1 MAEGS
6 SLTREEKQLEN
17 VPAYEFINVN
27 SNEFHIGTFR
37 DLWLDVLNPEVYSYC
52 NTAPEI
58 EDVEFVEEMGIEPK
72 TLEELKIIC
81 SVDSLRS
88 GHEDADTV
96 PSDPHLSTLKL
107 RKRRRDYKET
117 LTRDT
122 VDRHEVYA
130 NEMEMI
136 SVGKKPDNN
145 PRDLI
150 PEGEIILTFNVMYPI
165 LFQRFKVVRAYQ
177 TLHVLGSQRLSDLR
191 DAICC
196 VSDLQ
201 VFGEFSNTPDMVPQ
215 FISKD
220 HYKSAFFFF
229 NGTFFNDTRFPECQ
243 DISMTTQEWARTRD
257 FPDFKTA
264 KMEDTS
270 FYDLKMKVGF
280 PYLYTHQGDCEHVV
294 ILTDVRLV
302 HQDDCLD
309 LKLYPLITH
318 KHRVVTRK
326 CSVCHLY
333 ISRWMTTSDALA
345 PTDPCLFCDQCF
357 RMFHYDD
364 KGDKLG
370 DFLAY
375 AYVDP
380 GTFN

>member
-1 MAEGS
+1 MAES
-6 SLTREEKQLEN
+6 STLTCEEKQHEN
-17 VPAYEFINVN
+17 VPVYEFIDVN
-27 SNEFHIGTFR
+27 SKEFHIGAFR
-37 DLWLDVLNPEVYSYC
+37 DLWLDVLNPEVYSYGEP
-52 NTAPEI
+52 APEI
-58 EDVEFVEEMGIEPK
+58 EDVEFIEEMGIEPK
-72 TLEELKIIC
+72 TLEELKSIC

-88 GHEDADTV
+88 RHEDTDNV
-96 PSDPHLSTLKL
+96 PSDLHLSTLKL
-107 RKRRRDYKET
+107 RKRRQDYKET

-122 VDRHEVYA
+122 ADRHEVYA
-130 NEMEMI
+130 NEM
-136 SVGKKPDNN
+136 
-145 PRDLI
+145 
-150 PEGEIILTFNVMYPI
+150 
-165 LFQRFKVVRAYQ
+165 FKFVRAYQ
-177 TLHVLGSQRLSDLR
+177 TLHVLGSQKLSDLR

-243 DISMTTQEWARTRD
+243 DISKTTREWTRTRD
-257 FPDFKTA
+257 FPEFKTA

-309 LKLYPLITH
+309 MKLYPLITH

-333 ISRWMTTSDALA
+333 ISRWITTSDAFA

-364 KGDKLG
+364 KGNKLG

>member
-1 MAEGS
+1 MAEI
-6 SLTREEKQLEN
+6 RKEMPCEN
-17 VPAYEFINVN
+17 VPVYEFVDVN
-27 SNEFHIGTFR
+27 SKEFHIGTFR
-37 DLWLDVLNPEVYSYC
+37 KLWVDVLNPEMYSYSG
-52 NTAPEI
+52 TAPEI
-58 EDVEFVEEMGIEPK
+58 EDVELIEEMGIEPAI
-72 TLEELKIIC
+72 LEELKNIC

-88 GHEDADTV
+88 KHEDQDII
-96 PSDPHLSTLKL
+96 PSESHLSTLKL
-107 RKRRRDYKET
+107 RKRRQDYKET
-117 LTRDT
+117 LTRDM

-130 NEMEMI
+130 NEMEML
-136 SVGKKPDNN
+136 SVGKRPDNV
-145 PRDLI
+145 RDLI
-150 PEGEIILTFNVMYPI
+150 PEGEVILTFNIMYPI
-165 LFQRFKVVRAYQ
+165 LFQRFRLVRAFQ
-177 TLHVLGSQRLSDLR
+177 TLHVLGSQKLTDLR
-191 DAICC
+191 DVICC

-229 NGTFFNDTRFPECQ
+229 NGTFYNDTRFPECQ
-243 DISMTTQEWARTRD
+243 DISKVIKEWTRSRD

-264 KMEDTS
+264 RMEDTS
-270 FYDLKMKVGF
+270 FNDLQMKVGF

-294 ILTDVRLV
+294 VLTDVRLV

-309 LKLYPLITH
+309 IKLYPLITH
-318 KHRVVTRK
+318 KHRVMTRK

-333 ISRWMTTSDALA
+333 ISRWITTNDALA
-345 PTDPCLFCDQCF
+345 PMDPCLFCDQCF

-364 KGDKLG
+364 KGNKVG

>member
-6 SLTREEKQLEN
+6 NVSLMREEKLLEN

-37 DLWLDVLNPEVYSYC
+37 ALWLDVLNPEVYSYC
-52 NTAPEI
+52 NSAPEI
-58 EDVEFVEEMGIEPK
+58 EDVEFIEEMGIEPK
-72 TLEELKIIC
+72 TLDELKIIC

-88 GHEDADTV
+88 GHEDADNV

-107 RKRRRDYKET
+107 RKRRQDYKET

-136 SVGKKPDNN
+136 SVGKKPDN

-150 PEGEIILTFNVMYPI
+150 PEGEIILTFNIMYPI
-165 LFQRFKVVRAYQ
+165 LFQRFKYVRAYQ

-243 DISMTTQEWARTRD
+243 DISM
-257 FPDFKTA
+257 
-264 KMEDTS
+264 
-270 FYDLKMKVGF
+270 
-280 PYLYTHQGDCEHVV
+280 
-294 ILTDVRLV
+294 
-302 HQDDCLD
+302 
-309 LKLYPLITH
+309 
-318 KHRVVTRK
+318 
-326 CSVCHLY
+326 
-333 ISRWMTTSDALA
+333 
-345 PTDPCLFCDQCF
+345 
-357 RMFHYDD
+357 
-364 KGDKLG
+364 
-370 DFLAY
+370 
-375 AYVDP
+375 
-380 GTFN
+380 